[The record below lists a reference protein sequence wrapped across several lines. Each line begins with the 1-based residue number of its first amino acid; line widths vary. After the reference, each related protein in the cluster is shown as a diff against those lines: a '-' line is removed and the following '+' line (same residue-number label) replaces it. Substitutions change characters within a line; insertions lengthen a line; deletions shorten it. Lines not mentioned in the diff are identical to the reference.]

1 MLSFVIG
8 DHDMVTG
15 FRLVGASGIEVTSA
29 EAAHEAFSKALEQK
43 DVAIL
48 LISDEF
54 ASQIRSEIDRARS
67 EQNIPVI
74 VEVPGSVGASAHTR
88 LSDLV
93 SKVLGMR
100 I

>member
-43 DVAIL
+43 DVAVL
-48 LISDEF
+48 LISEVF
-54 ASQIRSEIDRARS
+54 ASQIRSDVDRARS
-67 EQNIPVI
+67 EHNIPVI
-74 VEVPGSVGASAHTR
+74 VEVPGSTGGPAQTR